1 MKGRRGRSPF
11 VALDHIKDFN
21 ELKVTLQG
29 KPFTRDM
36 FRNELK
42 KINIPCNN
50 MFWVGFIKLRI
61 IKRISREQFVFCDD
75 KPVHFKLLE
84 SIYLDYCNRLA
95 GYMRNSEVKK
105 AKEEQESQ
113 VAAAVR
119 LLKGLGFQIYAPVE
133 DLYSKL

>member
-21 ELKVTLQG
+21 ELKVALQG

-95 GYMRNSEVKK
+95 GYIRNSEDKK
-105 AKEEQESQ
+105 AREEQESQ
-113 VAAAVR
+113 IAAAVR

>member
-29 KPFTRDM
+29 KPFTKDT

-42 KINIPCNN
+42 KINIPCND

-84 SIYLDYCNRLA
+84 SIYLDYCNRLT
-95 GYMRNSEVKK
+95 GYIRNSEVKK

-113 VAAAVR
+113 IAAAVR

>member
-21 ELKVTLQG
+21 ELKVALQG
-29 KPFTRDM
+29 KPFTKDM

-84 SIYLDYCNRLA
+84 SIYLDYCNRLT
-95 GYMRNSEVKK
+95 GYIRNSEVKK

-113 VAAAVR
+113 IAAAVR

>member
-1 MKGRRGRSPF
+1 MKGRRGRNPF

-21 ELKVTLQG
+21 ELKAALRG
-29 KPFTRDM
+29 KPFTKDM

-42 KINIPCNN
+42 KINIPCND

-113 VAAAVR
+113 IAAAVR

>member
-1 MKGRRGRSPF
+1 MKGKRGRSPF

-29 KPFTRDM
+29 KPFTKDM

-95 GYMRNSEVKK
+95 GYVRNSEVKK

-113 VAAAVR
+113 IAAAVR

>member
-21 ELKVTLQG
+21 ELKVALQG

-95 GYMRNSEVKK
+95 GYVHNSEVKK

>member
-21 ELKVTLQG
+21 ELKAALQG
-29 KPFTRDM
+29 KPFTRDT

-95 GYMRNSEVKK
+95 GYVRNSEVKK

-113 VAAAVR
+113 IAAAVR

>member
-21 ELKVTLQG
+21 ELKAALQG
-29 KPFTRDM
+29 KPFTKDM

-61 IKRISREQFVFCDD
+61 IKRISREQFVFCND

-113 VAAAVR
+113 IAAAVR

>member
-95 GYMRNSEVKK
+95 GYIRNSEVKK

-113 VAAAVR
+113 IAAAVR

>member
-21 ELKVTLQG
+21 ELKTTLLG
-29 KPFTRDM
+29 KPFTKDV
-36 FRNELK
+36 FRNELR
-42 KINIPCNN
+42 KISIPCND

-61 IKRISREQFVFCDD
+61 IKRVSKEQFVFVDD

-84 SIYLDYCNRLA
+84 NIYLDYCDRLA
-95 GYMRNSEVKK
+95 RYVRNSKVRKS
-105 AKEEQESQ
+105 KEEQETQ
-113 VAAAVR
+113 IAEAVR
-119 LLKGLGFQIYAPVE
+119 FLKSLGFQIYAPVE

>member
-21 ELKVTLQG
+21 ELKVALQG

-95 GYMRNSEVKK
+95 GYVRNSEVKK
-105 AKEEQESQ
+105 AREEQESQ

>member
-1 MKGRRGRSPF
+1 MKGKRGRNPF

-21 ELKVTLQG
+21 ELKVALQG

-42 KINIPCNN
+42 KINIPCND

-95 GYMRNSEVKK
+95 GYIRNSEVKK
-105 AKEEQESQ
+105 AREEQESQ
-113 VAAAVR
+113 IAAAVR

>member
-1 MKGRRGRSPF
+1 MKGKRGRNPF

-21 ELKVTLQG
+21 ELKVALQG

-95 GYMRNSEVKK
+95 GYIRNSEVKK
-105 AKEEQESQ
+105 AREEQESQ
-113 VAAAVR
+113 IAAAVR

>member
-29 KPFTRDM
+29 KPFTKDT

-95 GYMRNSEVKK
+95 GYVRNSEVKK

-113 VAAAVR
+113 IAAAVR

>member
-29 KPFTRDM
+29 KPFTKDT

-42 KINIPCNN
+42 KINIPCND

-95 GYMRNSEVKK
+95 GYIRNSEVKK

-113 VAAAVR
+113 IAAAVR

>member
-21 ELKVTLQG
+21 ELKAALHG
-29 KPFTRDM
+29 KPFTKDV

-95 GYMRNSEVKK
+95 GYVRNSEVKK
-105 AKEEQESQ
+105 AREEQESQ

>member
-1 MKGRRGRSPF
+1 M
-11 VALDHIKDFN
+11 ALDHIKDFN
-21 ELKVTLQG
+21 ELKVALQG

-42 KINIPCNN
+42 KINIPCNTT
-50 MFWVGFIKLRI
+50 FWVGFIKLRI

-95 GYMRNSEVKK
+95 GYIRNSEVKK
-105 AKEEQESQ
+105 AREEQESQ
-113 VAAAVR
+113 IAAAVR

>member
-95 GYMRNSEVKK
+95 GYVRNSEVKK
-105 AKEEQESQ
+105 AREEQESQ

>member
-1 MKGRRGRSPF
+1 MKGRRGRNPF

-21 ELKVTLQG
+21 ELKAALQG
-29 KPFTRDM
+29 EPFTKDV

-95 GYMRNSEVKK
+95 GYVRNSEVKK

-113 VAAAVR
+113 IAAAVR

>member
-1 MKGRRGRSPF
+1 MKGRRGIRPF

-21 ELKVTLQG
+21 ELKVALQG

-95 GYMRNSEVKK
+95 GYIRNSEDKK
-105 AKEEQESQ
+105 AREEQESQ
-113 VAAAVR
+113 IAAAVR

>member
-1 MKGRRGRSPF
+1 
-11 VALDHIKDFN
+11 
-21 ELKVTLQG
+21 
-29 KPFTRDM
+29 M

-42 KINIPCNN
+42 KINIPCND

-95 GYMRNSEVKK
+95 GYIRNSEVKK
-105 AKEEQESQ
+105 AREEQESQ
-113 VAAAVR
+113 IAAAVR

>member
-21 ELKVTLQG
+21 ELKAALQG
-29 KPFTRDM
+29 KPFTKDM

-75 KPVHFKLLE
+75 KPVHFRLLE

-113 VAAAVR
+113 IAAAVR

>member
-1 MKGRRGRSPF
+1 M
-11 VALDHIKDFN
+11 ALDHIKDFN
-21 ELKVTLQG
+21 ELKAALQG
-29 KPFTRDM
+29 EPFTKDV

-84 SIYLDYCNRLA
+84 NIYLDYCSRLA
-95 GYMRNSEVKK
+95 GYIRNSEVKK

-113 VAAAVR
+113 IAAAVR

>member
-21 ELKVTLQG
+21 ELKAALQG
-29 KPFTRDM
+29 KPFTKDV

-61 IKRISREQFVFCDD
+61 IKRISREQFAFVDN

-95 GYMRNSEVKK
+95 GYVRNSEVKK

-113 VAAAVR
+113 IAAAVR

>member
-1 MKGRRGRSPF
+1 MKGKRGRNPF

-21 ELKVTLQG
+21 ELKVALQG
-29 KPFTRDM
+29 KPFTKDT

-61 IKRISREQFVFCDD
+61 IKRVSREQFVFCDD

-95 GYMRNSEVKK
+95 GYIRNSEDKK
-105 AKEEQESQ
+105 AREEQESQ
-113 VAAAVR
+113 IAAAVR

>member
-1 MKGRRGRSPF
+1 M
-11 VALDHIKDFN
+11 ALDHIKDFN
-21 ELKVTLQG
+21 ELKAALRG

-113 VAAAVR
+113 IAAAVR

>member
-29 KPFTRDM
+29 KPFTKDT

-84 SIYLDYCNRLA
+84 SIYLDYCNRLT
-95 GYMRNSEVKK
+95 GYIRNSEVKK
-105 AKEEQESQ
+105 AREEQESQ

>member
-21 ELKVTLQG
+21 ELKAALQG
-29 KPFTRDM
+29 KPFTKDT

-42 KINIPCNN
+42 KINIPCNH

-61 IKRISREQFVFCDD
+61 IERISREQFVFCDD

-84 SIYLDYCNRLA
+84 SIYLDYCNRLT
-95 GYMRNSEVKK
+95 GYIRNSEVKK
-105 AKEEQESQ
+105 AREEQESQ
-113 VAAAVR
+113 IAAAVR

>member
-29 KPFTRDM
+29 KPFTKDM

-95 GYMRNSEVKK
+95 GYVRNSEVKK
-105 AKEEQESQ
+105 AKEEQEFQ
-113 VAAAVR
+113 IAAAVR

>member
-29 KPFTRDM
+29 KPFTKDT

-42 KINIPCNN
+42 KINIPCND

-95 GYMRNSEVKK
+95 GYIRNSEAKK
-105 AKEEQESQ
+105 AREKQESQ
-113 VAAAVR
+113 IAAAVR

>member
-29 KPFTRDM
+29 KPFTKDT

-84 SIYLDYCNRLA
+84 SIYLDYCNRLT
-95 GYMRNSEVKK
+95 GYIRNSEVKK
-105 AKEEQESQ
+105 AREEQESQ
-113 VAAAVR
+113 IAAAVR